1 MHLEQFK
8 KPQKNYKYNSTKIMP
23 SFNKVEIPLVN
34 ATNENLKGYGYLVD
48 VYDQCKIE
56 IVTWP
61 KQGWRDIEEGTG
73 NEGGTT
79 EGPFEAWW
87 EQNILYGRNSAVEHK
102 SEYDKDG
109 RYLLGYS
116 SDPDTLKKN
125 YIKEDPKQIYIWHVN
140 YHPDGGQLFF
150 PKENK
155 PFISPLAL
163 PGDDIQLNDFKA
175 FYFNGSQGL
184 YIHPNIWH
192 EGVFPTKERATF
204 RGKQGKV
211 HARVSIDLLEEFK
224 SYLYFKV
231 AI

>member
-8 KPQKNYKYNSTKIMP
+8 KPQKNYKYDSTKIMP

-61 KQGWRDIEEGTG
+61 KQEWRDIEEGTG

-192 EGVFPTKERATF
+192 EGVFPTKEKASF
-204 RGKQGKV
+204 KGKQGKV

-224 SYLYFKV
+224 SYIYFKI

>member
-8 KPQKNYKYNSTKIMP
+8 KPQKNYKYDSTKIMP

-192 EGVFPTKERATF
+192 EGVFPTKEKASF
-204 RGKQGKV
+204 KGKQGKV

-224 SYLYFKV
+224 SYIYFKI

>member
-1 MHLEQFK
+1 M
-8 KPQKNYKYNSTKIMP
+8 STTNKI
-23 SFNKVEIPLVN
+23 EIPLIE
-34 ATNENLKGYGYLVD
+34 ATNENLRGYGYLVD
-48 VYDQCKIE
+48 DFDKCEIE
-56 IVTWP
+56 IIKWP
-61 KQGWRDIEEGTG
+61 KQGWREIDEGTG

-87 EQNILYGRNSAVEHK
+87 DEDILYGRNNAVGHK

-109 RYLLGYS
+109 KYLLGYS
-116 SDPDTLKKN
+116 YDPSNSSKN
-125 YIKEDPKQIYIWHVN
+125 FTKEDPKKIYIWHVN

-150 PKENK
+150 PNDNK

-163 PGDDIQLNDFKA
+163 PGDDIKPNSFKA

-192 EGVFPTKERATF
+192 EGIFPTKGKAVF
-204 RGKQGKV
+204 KGKQGKV
-211 HARVSIDLLEEFK
+211 HARVSIDIFREFHT
-224 SYLYFKV
+224 YIYFKV

>member
-1 MHLEQFK
+1 M
-8 KPQKNYKYNSTKIMP
+8 NSINKI
-23 SFNKVEIPLVN
+23 EIPLIE
-34 ATNENLKGYGYLVD
+34 ATNENLKGYGYLVND
-48 VYDQCKIE
+48 YEQCEIE

-61 KQGWRDIEEGTG
+61 KQGWRNIEKGTG

-79 EGPFEAWW
+79 EGPFETWW
-87 EQNILYGRNSAVEHK
+87 DEGILYGKNNAVEHK
-102 SEYDKDG
+102 SRYDQDG
-109 RYLLGYS
+109 QYLLGYS
-116 SDPDTLKKN
+116 YDPSDYKKN
-125 YIKEDPKQIYIWHVN
+125 LNKNDLKHIYIWHVN

-150 PKENK
+150 PKDNK

>member
-1 MHLEQFK
+1 M
-8 KPQKNYKYNSTKIMP
+8 NSTKKI
-23 SFNKVEIPLVN
+23 EIPLIE
-34 ATNENLKGYGYLVD
+34 ATNENLKGYGYLVND
-48 VYDQCKIE
+48 YEQCEIE

-61 KQGWRDIEEGTG
+61 KQGWRNIEKGTG

-79 EGPFEAWW
+79 EGPFETWW
-87 EQNILYGRNSAVEHK
+87 DEGILYGKNNAVEHK
-102 SEYDKDG
+102 SRYDQDG
-109 RYLLGYS
+109 QYLLGYS
-116 SDPDTLKKN
+116 YDPSDYKKN
-125 YIKEDPKQIYIWHVN
+125 LTKNDLKHIYIWHVN

-150 PKENK
+150 PKGNK

>member
-8 KPQKNYKYNSTKIMP
+8 KPQKNYKYDSTNIMP

-61 KQGWRDIEEGTG
+61 KQVWRDIEEGTG

-163 PGDDIQLNDFKA
+163 PGDNIQLNDFKA

>member
-1 MHLEQFK
+1 MSS
-8 KPQKNYKYNSTKIMP
+8 NNKI
-23 SFNKVEIPLVN
+23 EIPLIE
-34 ATNENLKGYGYLVD
+34 ATNQNLKGYGYLVND
-48 VYDQCKIE
+48 YDQCEIE

-61 KQGWRDIEEGTG
+61 KQGWRNIEEGTG

-79 EGPFEAWW
+79 EGPFETWW
-87 EQNILYGRNSAVEHK
+87 EQNILYGRNNAVEHK

-116 SDPDTLKKN
+116 SDPDDSKN
-125 YIKEDPKQIYIWHVN
+125 NLITENPTQIYIWHVN

-150 PKENK
+150 PENNK

-163 PGDDIQLNDFKA
+163 PGDDIQPDNFKA

-192 EGVFPTKERATF
+192 EGVFPTKGRSTF
-204 RGKQGKV
+204 KGKQGKV
-211 HARVSIDLLEEFK
+211 HARVSIDLHKEFK
-224 SYLYFKV
+224 SYLYFNV
-231 AI
+231 SI

>member
-8 KPQKNYKYNSTKIMP
+8 KPQKNYKYDSTKIMP

-155 PFISPLAL
+155 QFISQLAL

>member
-1 MHLEQFK
+1 M
-8 KPQKNYKYNSTKIMP
+8 NSTNKI
-23 SFNKVEIPLVN
+23 EIPLIE
-34 ATNENLKGYGYLVD
+34 ATNETLKGYGCLINDYE
-48 VYDQCKIE
+48 QCEIE

-61 KQGWRDIEEGTG
+61 KQGWRNIEKGTG

-79 EGPFEAWW
+79 EGPFETWW
-87 EQNILYGRNSAVEHK
+87 DEGILYGKNNAVEHK
-102 SEYDKDG
+102 SRYDQDG
-109 RYLLGYS
+109 KYLLGYS
-116 SDPDTLKKN
+116 YDPSDYKKN
-125 YIKEDPKQIYIWHVN
+125 LTINDPKHIYIWHVN

-150 PKENK
+150 PKDNK

-163 PGDDIQLNDFKA
+163 QGDDIKLNDFKA

-192 EGVFPTKERATF
+192 EGVFPTKEKATF